1 MMTLLFPAGNTCG
14 PLRATTGQGPDKT
27 LPSENVVIRLRAL
40 DHAVI
45 QILNYKVLEQR
56 LALFF

>member
-1 MMTLLFPAGNTCG
+1 V
-14 PLRATTGQGPDKT
+14 ATTGQGPDKT

-56 LALFF
+56 LAFFFNVTK